1 MRSILKGLYDLKKS
15 ALPAG
20 SNRVLL
26 LLFFVVQGLSG
37 CSVNDFGVTQKTSAS
52 FSGGYFREV
61 SATGVHFEARWNTFS
76 VSIGR
81 FQLST
86 VHMNQPCSSILA
98 SDSPETMRPTLRFE
112 RILGAQIMGSKEEFS
127 ILFGYAERLRRQI
140 VDREE
145 GFMQAV
151 MLDYRSIK
159 ESKIENES
167 SAECF

>member
-1 MRSILKGLYDLKKS
+1 
-15 ALPAG
+15 
-20 SNRVLL
+20 
-26 LLFFVVQGLSG
+26 
-37 CSVNDFGVTQKTSAS
+37 
-52 FSGGYFREV
+52 
-61 SATGVHFEARWNTFS
+61 
-76 VSIGR
+76 
-81 FQLST
+81 
-86 VHMNQPCSSILA
+86 
-98 SDSPETMRPTLRFE
+98 MRPTLRFE